1 MKYLFIFCC
10 CFILSNLQAQLFSFS
25 EPVEVSKD
33 LQHKV
38 IGKYKN
44 YVLLYA
50 QQRSKNV
57 IHIFNNDSLKWVKST
72 ELDLIKNNATP
83 LMVVG
88 NKNDWS
94 LLVYYNEKGKTM
106 IEGFNYNENCE
117 LLSRKII
124 ATLDSRY
131 NLLPEQLQISDNK
144 QNLLIY
150 QIKNESELEIIN
162 CTLNNF
168 DSVYQKTFYWKSI
181 NLYEEFRG
189 VKIDNQL
196 NSYFIFEQNKQR
208 RKLSKHRLIL
218 YKIDS
223 FASEKAIILPVPNT
237 TLQELQICVDEKNKQ
252 LLAGGFIADDIASSA
267 FFYARF
273 TPDTAA
279 FYQIIPMSET
289 FIRSFT
295 GLEKKKVKR
304 IYNLKIK
311 ELIPRQDGGLIM
323 VSEET
328 IVKNYEMILNGTPV
342 TQTTQVF
349 SNQADYF
356 YGNLLVNAFYP
367 SGDIH
372 WQQIFY
378 KNQDSENDKGRYS
391 SFFMLK
397 TASAIRFLC
406 NSEIILNP
414 PIYEFQINAL
424 GEPKKQL
431 LTNNFERDCQ
441 IEFADGLQTA
451 HNEGFSYFIKS
462 NKLRL
467 VRILYP

>member
-1 MKYLFIFCC
+1 MKYLFIFYCL
-10 CFILSNLQAQLFSFS
+10 FFLQNLAAQVFSFS
-25 EPVEVSKD
+25 EPIDVSKD

-44 YVLLYA
+44 NTLLYA
-50 QQRSKNV
+50 QQRSKNI
-57 IHIFNNDSLKWVKST
+57 IHAFSNDSLKWIKST
-72 ELDLIKNNATP
+72 ELEFIKSSATP
-83 LMVVG
+83 LMVVS

-94 LLVYYNEKGKTM
+94 LLIYYIEKGKTV
-106 IEGFNYNENCE
+106 IEGFNFNENCE
-117 LLSRKII
+117 LLSQKVLVV
-124 ATLDSRY
+124 LDSRY

-144 QNLLIY
+144 QNLLVY
-150 QIKNESELEIIN
+150 QIKNESEVEIIN
-162 CTLNNF
+162 CNLSNF
-168 DSVYQKTFYWKSI
+168 EKLYQKTFYWKSI

-189 VKIDNQL
+189 VKIGNDF
-196 NSYFIFEQNKQR
+196 NSYFVFEQNKQR
-208 RKLSKHRLIL
+208 RKLAKHRLVV

-223 FASEKAIILPVPNT
+223 FASEKAIVLPVPNT

-252 LLAGGFIADDIASSA
+252 LLMGGFITDDMASNA
-267 FFYARF
+267 FFYGRIQ
-273 TPDTAA
+273 PDSNV
-279 FYQIIPMSET
+279 FYKIVQMDET

-295 GLEKKKVKR
+295 GLEKKRVRR

-328 IVKNYEMILNGTPV
+328 VVKNYEMVLNGTPA

-372 WQQIFY
+372 WKQIFY

-397 TASAIRFLC
+397 TPTAIRFLC

-414 PIYEFQINAL
+414 PIYEFQVNAL
-424 GEPKKQL
+424 GESKKQL
-431 LTNNFERDCQ
+431 LHPNFERDCQ
-441 IEFADGLQTA
+441 IEFAEGLQTA
-451 HNEGFSYFIKS
+451 HNEGFSFFIRS

-467 VRILYP
+467 ARIIYP